1 VTCAGE
7 QIGVN
12 SAITTVPD
20 SAGVSGGGSVGLGF
34 AIPMS
39 IALPIADELV
49 ERGRVS
55 HPVFGLAAQAV
66 AVDADGPAVGLE
78 ITSVVPDGPAAAAG
92 LRPGD
97 IITEI
102 DGAPATT
109 TERLVLTSLR
119 GAPGDTV
126 TLTFRRGDGTQETD
140 LVLAAPDEGR
150 RR

>member
-1 VTCAGE
+1 MRAWT
-7 QIGVN
+7 
-12 SAITTVPD
+12 
-20 SAGVSGGGSVGLGF
+20 
-34 AIPMS
+34 
-39 IALPIADELV
+39 
-49 ERGRVS
+49 
-55 HPVFGLAAQAV
+55 
-66 AVDADGPAVGLE
+66 VDADRPAVGLE